1 DEMHMEFDKSTTD
14 AVFGNPAPKNWKD
27 TWRFNVGVE
36 YAAMDWL
43 DLRLGYV
50 YDESPVP
57 DSTIDYMVPANDRHI
72 FGAGT
77 GFKWDSWT
85 LDLAYNYLMIL
96 DRDIDGRTGTGV
108 EDGSIDDGQA
118 HMFSMS
124 VGYKF

>member
-1 DEMHMEFDKSTTD
+1 
-14 AVFGNPAPKNWKD
+14 
-27 TWRFNVGVE
+27 
-36 YAAMDWL
+36 
-43 DLRLGYV
+43 
-50 YDESPVP
+50 
-57 DSTIDYMVPANDRHI
+57 MVPANDRHI

-96 DRDIDGRTGTGV
+96 DRDINAHGTSVKDGG
-108 EDGSIDDGQA
+108 IDDGQA